1 MKVKEIKFEL
11 AIKKK
16 KRRFSESL
24 QILWRWE
31 RKKLCF
37 LPELFDFYFMIQNLY
52 INNHSF

>member
-11 AIKKK
+11 AKK
-16 KRRFSESL
+16 KRRFSELL

-37 LPELFDFYFMIQNLY
+37 LPELFDPYFMIQKLY

>member
-11 AIKKK
+11 AKK
-16 KRRFSESL
+16 KRRFSELL

-31 RKKLCF
+31 RKK
-37 LPELFDFYFMIQNLY
+37 LFDFYFMIQNLY

>member
-11 AIKKK
+11 AKK
-16 KRRFSESL
+16 KRRFSELL

-37 LPELFDFYFMIQNLY
+37 LPELFDFYFVIQNLH

>member
-11 AIKKK
+11 AIKK

>member
-11 AIKKK
+11 AKR
-16 KRRFSESL
+16 KRRFPELL

-31 RKKLCF
+31 RKKLWF

>member
-11 AIKKK
+11 AKKK
-16 KRRFSESL
+16 TSFFWIITNSL
-24 QILWRWE
+24 EVRGE
-31 RKKLCF
+31 KLCF